1 MAVQT
6 KNFEMGIH
14 TISYKYDDAKPW
26 TEEDEALEKKHIE
39 LAEREKMIRDMMY
52 DSLNEYSPID
62 KEIQAVRAFLML
74 VKDLSKDARDEAD
87 FYVESMMQME
97 DYGKELLAEKVETA
111 VKAFEEYHNKLL
123 SLEPGITKL
132 SEFIN
137 KYVEME
143 EDMDDWD
150 EHSNIKSK
158 HYHNWANNSIDICS
172 FDEEMNRFQSYA
184 GVMKDH
190 NSSIY
195 RMLDGFIL
203 DYNKLM
209 LETEGQYSL
218 WEEFSKRVD
227 LLNKMVKVKVP
238 AMNSDDLNLN

>member
-6 KNFEMGIH
+6 KKYEVGVH
-14 TISYKYDDAKPW
+14 TISYEYDDAKPW
-26 TEEDEALEKKHIE
+26 TDEDEALEKKHIE
-39 LAEREKMIRDMMY
+39 LVERERLISDMMHN
-52 DSLNEYSPID
+52 SLNEYSPINNQ
-62 KEIQAVRAFLML
+62 IQEVRAFLL
-74 VKDLSKDARDEAD
+74 LIKDLSKDARDEAD

-111 VKAFEEYHNKLL
+111 VKAFEEYHKKLL
-123 SLEPGITKL
+123 SLEPDITKL
-132 SEFIN
+132 SQFIN
-137 KYVEME
+137 AYVEME
-143 EDMDDWD
+143 EDMDDWN
-150 EHSNIKSK
+150 EHSNIKTK

-172 FDEEMNRFQSYA
+172 FDKEMERFGSYA
-184 GVMKDH
+184 SVMKNH
-190 NSSIY
+190 NSNIY
-195 RMLDGFIL
+195 RLLDNYIL